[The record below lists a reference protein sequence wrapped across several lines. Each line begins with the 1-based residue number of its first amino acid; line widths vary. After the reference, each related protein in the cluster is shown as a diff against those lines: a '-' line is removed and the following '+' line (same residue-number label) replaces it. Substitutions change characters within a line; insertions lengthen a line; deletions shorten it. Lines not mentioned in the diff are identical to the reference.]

1 MDVLESVG
9 INILSNIIYD
19 ISKHIIG
26 DNQHDLKKIDKI
38 INSTLSRKYKNL
50 FNSELLNKLLKL
62 TSIKDLI
69 EKNIIYNISNNMYTN
84 SGYVEKN
91 YDIMTID
98 YLYSQIVKECKKE
111 NYDIPDKNQFFSF
124 FIEYFN
130 LADSLLYTKLNNNEK
145 IQVNLLNKSIK
156 QTESNIIFFI
166 QQLQSNIERLIDI
179 EPIDKIKK
187 YHQTVTEYHKILK
200 DKKRK
205 ERVYLLDKIEFSKF
219 YVSPLLRQKIKY
231 NEEDIQ
237 YNVRSYAGDK
247 EIFRSY
253 DEWKYIFDYSNFVYI
268 VGGPGYGKSLFL
280 TKIIN
285 DSKKMNFLNNEDYL
299 IIYGDLKTFKHT
311 NGPTSMLEYLQNCMI
326 KETLMDKKYITKDLI
341 EYYINSGRCMVLFD
355 ALDEVEKDIRND
367 LHETIASY
375 FNSKNPNNKIC
386 ITSRSRG
393 FIPESN
399 HIVYEIL
406 PLEGEQIEKYLDKLI
421 NIGKFD
427 ENDKNIFLDQ
437 ATILINNH
445 FLNSFLILS
454 LLLHIFKAERSLP
467 DTKLD
472 LYEKCF
478 SYIAYRREKD
488 KSQKYD
494 WKDLYGI
501 MNNSTFGLLA
511 NMGLPNNKD
520 IDRQDIIDVMCKNYT
535 TRYGTVQ
542 ATALAA
548 ENFLTYCSER
558 TELFILSKD
567 EDKFHFFHRSFF
579 EYFYSNYLLFQI
591 EIVEKIFDGLRQFD
605 VDSEIFELTFALIK
619 QTNELKYQKLI
630 NYIFKKCFEELEV
643 SNINKISAFNILTL
657 GMSVITD
664 VEYRDR
670 YIDFLISNKEFIIN
684 QSKLVND
691 RIYEVIISNNE
702 YCEKII
708 EEYENEAKLMI
719 FPSLFSVVFQAIRQA
734 KRINNIIEK
743 NKILSENES
752 VDLSMSINN
761 LKKDIESEITYYY
774 NNYYN
779 NCFYC
784 NLYFLQGSTRNFFYD
799 NINYKAI
806 NYLKNNNCFI
816 ENKMID
822 ENCIKLYD
830 QYDDL
835 NDRLKNVIEYT
846 VNITLKDLLE
856 MSK

>member
-1 MDVLESVG
+1 
-9 INILSNIIYD
+9 
-19 ISKHIIG
+19 
-26 DNQHDLKKIDKI
+26 
-38 INSTLSRKYKNL
+38 
-50 FNSELLNKLLKL
+50 
-62 TSIKDLI
+62 
-69 EKNIIYNISNNMYTN
+69 
-84 SGYVEKN
+84 
-91 YDIMTID
+91 
-98 YLYSQIVKECKKE
+98 
-111 NYDIPDKNQFFSF
+111 
-124 FIEYFN
+124 
-130 LADSLLYTKLNNNEK
+130 
-145 IQVNLLNKSIK
+145 
-156 QTESNIIFFI
+156 
-166 QQLQSNIERLIDI
+166 
-179 EPIDKIKK
+179 
-187 YHQTVTEYHKILK
+187 
-200 DKKRK
+200 
-205 ERVYLLDKIEFSKF
+205 
-219 YVSPLLRQKIKY
+219 
-231 NEEDIQ
+231 
-237 YNVRSYAGDK
+237 
-247 EIFRSY
+247 
-253 DEWKYIFDYSNFVYI
+253 
-268 VGGPGYGKSLFL
+268 
-280 TKIIN
+280 
-285 DSKKMNFLNNEDYL
+285 
-299 IIYGDLKTFKHT
+299 
-311 NGPTSMLEYLQNCMI
+311 
-326 KETLMDKKYITKDLI
+326 
-341 EYYINSGRCMVLFD
+341 MVLFD

-375 FNSKNPNNKIC
+375 FNSKKPNNKIC

-643 SNINKISAFNILTL
+643 SNINKIRCFNILTL
-657 GMSVITD
+657 
-664 VEYRDR
+664 
-670 YIDFLISNKEFIIN
+670 
-684 QSKLVND
+684 
-691 RIYEVIISNNE
+691 
-702 YCEKII
+702 
-708 EEYENEAKLMI
+708 
-719 FPSLFSVVFQAIRQA
+719 
-734 KRINNIIEK
+734 
-743 NKILSENES
+743 
-752 VDLSMSINN
+752 
-761 LKKDIESEITYYY
+761 
-774 NNYYN
+774 
-779 NCFYC
+779 
-784 NLYFLQGSTRNFFYD
+784 
-799 NINYKAI
+799 
-806 NYLKNNNCFI
+806 
-816 ENKMID
+816 
-822 ENCIKLYD
+822 
-830 QYDDL
+830 
-835 NDRLKNVIEYT
+835 
-846 VNITLKDLLE
+846 
-856 MSK
+856 